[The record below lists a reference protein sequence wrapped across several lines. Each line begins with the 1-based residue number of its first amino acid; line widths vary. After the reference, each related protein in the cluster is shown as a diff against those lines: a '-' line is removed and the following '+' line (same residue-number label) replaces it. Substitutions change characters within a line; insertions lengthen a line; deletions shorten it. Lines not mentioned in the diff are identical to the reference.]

1 MKKAFLILLCFAFT
15 LPSMAQGGNRLD
27 KIDSLM
33 NYYYSNNKFMGSLS
47 IREGGQLVYDK
58 AYGFADV
65 QTKQAATK
73 DTRYKIGGISKM
85 FTATLIFQL
94 IEEKKLSLKTKLSEF
109 YPKIK
114 NADKITIG
122 SMLNHKSGIYDIN
135 SDPNFQQLV
144 IKYQTRKD
152 MLDRLY
158 AYASAFAPDTKA
170 EYSNSNYLLLGYII
184 QDITKKTYKEN
195 VAQRIARRA
204 VLKNTYYYGKIN
216 PKRNE
221 AYSYTFDNGKW
232 KKQEEWHESMMGGSG
247 GLVSTTADLT
257 KFAEAL
263 FDGKLINPE
272 SVAEMN
278 KIDMGYGKGILNFMF
293 AERRFTGHNGTI
305 EGFTTVLGYYPKEK
319 IGFSL
324 LLNGANCDFNELVL
338 GILSCYYKLPYRF
351 PDFINK
357 VTVDETTLKKYEG
370 KYTNPSMPFIID
382 VTLVEG
388 VLRVHA
394 DEQGTFY
401 ITPISATEFKHEGS
415 GVVMEFTS
423 KGFVLKQN
431 GTNTNFTKK
440 VD

>member
-1 MKKAFLILLCFAFT
+1 MKKAFLILLCFVFT
-15 LPSMAQGGNRLD
+15 LPAVAQGGTRLD

-47 IREGGQLVYDK
+47 IRERGQLVYDK

-73 DTRYKIGGISKM
+73 DTKYKIGAITKM

-94 IEEKKLSLKTKLSEF
+94 IEEKKLTLKTKLSEF

-135 SDPNFQQLV
+135 TDPEFPQFVTKL
-144 IKYQTRKD
+144 QTRKN
-152 MLDRLY
+152 MLDRLH
-158 AYASAFAPDTKA
+158 AYEPAFAPDTKA
-170 EYSNSNYLLLGYII
+170 EYSNTNYLLLGYII

-195 VAQRIARRA
+195 VAQRIAKRA
-204 VLKNTYYYGKIN
+204 LLKHTYYYGKTN

-221 AYSYTFDNGKW
+221 AYSYTFDNGTW
-232 KKQEEWHESMMGGSG
+232 KKANEWHESAIGGSG

-257 KFAEAL
+257 KFAQAL
-263 FDGKLINPE
+263 FDGKLINAE
-272 SVAEMN
+272 LVAEMN
-278 KIDMGYGKGILNFMF
+278 RIDMDYGKGVMNFSF

-305 EGFTTVLGYYPKEK
+305 EGFTSVLGYYPKEQ

-351 PDFINK
+351 PDFITK
-357 VTVDETTLKKYEG
+357 VAVDETTLKKYEG

-382 VTLVEG
+382 VALVEG

-401 ITPISATEFKHEGS
+401 ITPISQTEFKHEGS
-415 GVVMEFTS
+415 GVVMEFTPN
-423 KGFVLKQN
+423 GFILKQN
-431 GTNTNFTKK
+431 GTDTRFTKK
-440 VD
+440 TE

>member
-15 LPSMAQGGNRLD
+15 VPALAQGGNRLQ

-47 IREGGQLVYDK
+47 IRERGQLVYDK

-65 QTKQAATK
+65 QTKQTATK
-73 DTRYKIGGISKM
+73 DTKYKIGAVTKM

-94 IEEKKLSLKTKLSEF
+94 IEEKKLTLKTKLSEF

-114 NADKITIG
+114 NADKITIA
-122 SMLNHKSGIYDIN
+122 SMLNHKSGIFDIN
-135 SDPNFQQLV
+135 SDPAFPQFVTKL
-144 IKYQTRKD
+144 QTRKN

-158 AYASAFAPDTKA
+158 AYEPAFAPDTKA

-184 QDITKKTYKEN
+184 QDITKKTYKES
-195 VAQRIARRA
+195 VAQRIAKKA
-204 VLKNTYYYGKIN
+204 LLKNTYYYGKTN

-221 AYSYTFDNGKW
+221 AYSYAFDNGKW
-232 KKQEEWHESMMGGSG
+232 KKQDEWHETAIGASG
-247 GLVSTTADLT
+247 GLVSTTSDLT
-257 KFAEAL
+257 KFIQAL
-263 FDGKLINPE
+263 FDGKLINAE

-278 KIDMGYGKGILNFMF
+278 KIDMGYGKGVLNFMF

-305 EGFTTVLGYYPKEK
+305 EGFNSVLGYYPKEQV
-319 IGFSL
+319 GFSL
-324 LLNGANCDFNELVL
+324 ILNGANCDFNELVL

-351 PDFINK
+351 PDFVNK
-357 VTVDETTLKKYEG
+357 IAVDETILKKYEG
-370 KYTNPSMPFIID
+370 KYTNPSMPFVIE

-401 ITPISATEFKHEGS
+401 ITPTSTTEFKHEGS
-415 GVVMEFTS
+415 GVVMEFTAD
-423 KGFVLKQN
+423 GFVLKQN
-431 GTNTNFTKK
+431 GTGTKFTKQK
-440 VD
+440 L